1 MNEEGASHRGPVLVN
16 RLPAEGINSSD
27 EHPLKEFAWLI
38 GASIATVLTVV
49 LFIGWGARWLAP
61 KVPFSTEVVIAER
74 LLDRPQKPADA
85 ARSQA
90 LQALAERVSA
100 QMALPGDVSAKLS
113 YEESTLVNAYATLG
127 GRIRVHS
134 ALLRKLGSED
144 ELAALPAHE
153 IAHVKHR
160 HVAAN
165 LSQGLT
171 LGLLLAVVSSDA
183 GAAATQSALNQ
194 TAGVAMLGYSRA
206 QEEQADAEAVRAV
219 VALYGHAGGM
229 IDLFTHLGQ
238 VEPDAAGQVQVLS
251 THPLTSQRLASV
263 RAQAE
268 QAGWALS
275 GTPTP
280 LPAALVLTDNT
291 RSP

>member
-1 MNEEGASHRGPVLVN
+1 MNEEGASRRGLVLVN

-38 GASIATVLTVV
+38 GASIATVLAVV

-61 KVPFSTEVVIAER
+61 KVPFAAELAIAER
-74 LLDRPQKPADA
+74 LLDRPQTPADEV
-85 ARSQA
+85 RSKA
-90 LQALAERVSA
+90 LQALAQRVAA
-100 QMALPGDVSAKLS
+100 QMALPNEVTVGLR
-113 YEESTLVNAYATLG
+113 YEESQVVNAYATLG

-134 ALLRKLGSED
+134 ALLRELRSED
-144 ELAALPAHE
+144 ELAALLAHE

-183 GAAATQSALNQ
+183 GAAAAQSALNQ
-194 TAGVAMLGYSRA
+194 TAGVALLGYSRA
-206 QEEQADAEAVRAV
+206 QEEQADAEAVKAV
-219 VALYGHAGGM
+219 VALYGHAGGVA
-229 IDLFTHLGQ
+229 DLFTHLGR
-238 VEPDAAGQVQVLS
+238 VESDATGQVQLLS
-251 THPLTSQRLASV
+251 THPLTSRRLTSI

-275 GTPTP
+275 GAVTPMP
-280 LPAALVLTDNT
+280 PALTVAGAILQ
-291 RSP
+291 P